1 MRAQARSFLFSSIA
15 AAFALSAFLRPTHG
29 FAQSASKRI
38 VVPEVKVILDKLPE
52 DKKQKMATFS
62 EKVRVYIATRSWIE
76 EDYVRRFKV
85 GLQLFLED
93 SPDATED
100 RYRCSLVASGPDI
113 QYYDKRAL
121 FPFQVNET
129 IQETGHA
136 SPLRT
141 LVDFYVFLIIAN
153 ELDKYGENGGDHYFL
168 KARTAMQE
176 GKYSQYAYGWDVR
189 EDIITALTTDDYKK
203 FRVMKDY
210 YFYGLW
216 STEGEPEKTR
226 KYVLDALKR
235 LEEVL
240 KENKDNLGAK
250 HFIDAHYQEVIEI
263 FKDSKD
269 HTAFQIMTRLDPD
282 RKDVYKEFIASND

>member
-1 MRAQARSFLFSSIA
+1 MCAKAISFVFLIVTVVLVVGASIRVTTASAQAS
-15 AAFALSAFLRPTHG
+15 
-29 FAQSASKRI
+29 SKRR
-38 VVPEVKVILDKLPE
+38 VRPEVKVILDKLPE
-52 DKKQKMATFS
+52 DKKKKMSTFA
-62 EKVRVYIATRSWIE
+62 EKVRVYIATRDWIE
-76 EDYVRRFKV
+76 EDFVRPFKV

-129 IQETGHA
+129 IQETGA
-136 SPLRT
+136 STPVRT
-141 LVDFYVFLIIAN
+141 LIDFYVFLIIAN
-153 ELDKYGENGGDHYFL
+153 ELDKYGENAGENYFA
-168 KARTAMQE
+168 KARAAMQE
-176 GKYSQYAYGWDVR
+176 GKYSQYAYGWDWR
-189 EDIITALTTDDYKK
+189 EDTIEAITTDDYKM
-203 FRVMKDY
+203 FRAMKDY

-235 LEEVL
+235 LEEVV
-240 KENKDNLGAK
+240 KENKDNPGAK

-269 HTAFQIMTRLDPD
+269 ATAFQIMTRLDPD
-282 RKDVYKEFIASND
+282 RKDVYKQYIASND